1 MDIPSHKREVL
12 EAIGVALLLLQTAE
26 KVIRLCATFVFP
38 KKSPV
43 TLELLQ
49 QQEEA
54 ERTKTL
60 GYFLSELRKRVSVHE
75 SFDALLKGF
84 LKNRNDFIHDLSR
97 VPTWDIET
105 PETAIEA
112 KQFVFKL
119 IQQTEEVLKV
129 FSGVVLAWQEQ
140 VGFSGPPTP
149 NHEWFS
155 EVEKTYK
162 PLVDHLFYAKG
173 T

>member
-1 MDIPSHKREVL
+1 M
-12 EAIGVALLLLQTAE
+12 LLLQTAE

-75 SFDALLKGF
+75 SFDALLKDF

>member
-1 MDIPSHKREVL
+1 MEIPSHKKEVL

-26 KVIRLCATFVFP
+26 KVIKLCTTFVFQRS
-38 KKSPV
+38 SPL
-43 TLELLQ
+43 TLDLLQ

-54 ERTKTL
+54 ERTKTM

-75 SFDALLKGF
+75 SFDTVLRDF

-97 VPTWDIET
+97 VPHWDFHT
-105 PETAIEA
+105 AETATEA
-112 KQFVFKL
+112 KRFVLSL
-119 IQQTEEVLKV
+119 IQQTETVLKV
-129 FSGVVLAWQEQ
+129 FAALVLAWQEQ
-140 VGFSGPPTP
+140 AGMSDRLHPD
-149 NHEWFS
+149 HEWFI

-162 PLVDHLFYAKG
+162 PLVDHLFHAKD